1 MKEMGH
7 LRWTIDMV
15 LVKAYY
21 DVLIKSLPF
30 SGLSSRKID
39 FKCHKVLLKRISF
52 QNTRCGPKLFEE
64 YDWPRFDGPK
74 TEIYVEFYRFDNQI
88 KNNF

>member
-52 QNTRCGPKLFEE
+52 QNTRCGPKLFEA
-64 YDWPRFDGPK
+64 YDWPRFDGA
-74 TEIYVEFYRFDNQI
+74 
-88 KNNF
+88 KNGNIRRILSL